1 MISSATNRTSPKK
14 KFKLQ
19 WNVKLWLWLWL
30 SILKMVRLSLR
41 GVKKLPRVS
50 RPTVRRKG

>member
-50 RPTVRRKG
+50 RPIVRRKG